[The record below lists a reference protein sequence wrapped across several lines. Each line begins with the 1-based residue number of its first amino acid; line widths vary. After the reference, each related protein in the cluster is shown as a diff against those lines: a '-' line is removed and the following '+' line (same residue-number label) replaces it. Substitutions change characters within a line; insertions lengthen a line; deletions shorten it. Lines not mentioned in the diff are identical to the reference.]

1 MSKHEVIVYSSTGCP
16 YCEKVKSFL
25 KDHGVEFEERNAS
38 IHKEYFD
45 QLKERKIYGTP
56 ATLIN
61 GKLVLGFQE
70 KKLNKLLG
78 LSEEENITSAVVTV
92 PDTKNTTDAVNL
104 VPDTKGEIT
113 DTIFQPI
120 NEKVLSDV
128 YDFVTIG
135 GGPAGASAAV
145 YAARGKLKTLVIDKA
160 PKAGTLAITHKIA
173 NYPGVREELT
183 GLELLT
189 RMQVQAKDFG
199 AEFVRSTVLSVDFSD
214 EIKKIKVA
222 EGTIKA
228 KSVFIGVGAKAP
240 SNKIKGEEDFTGRG
254 VSYCSTCDAAFYQD
268 LVVAVVGDNDEA
280 IHEAETLAKYCK
292 TVKLL
297 IPFEQLKGN
306 ADLSSLEN
314 NPKVEIYRRHRVRE
328 IVGTDSVEKIVILN
342 DKKEEQEWH
351 VDGVFL
357 YLGGM
362 KPGTDFLKD
371 AVKRDEEGYVVVD
384 DHLRTNVDG
393 VFAGGDARRTPIK
406 QAVISAADGAI
417 AALSAEQHV
426 NKRSKLRPQYS

>member
-1 MSKHEVIVYSSTGCP
+1 MEKLEVIVYSSTGCP
-16 YCEKVKSFL
+16 YCEKVKAFL
-25 KDHGVEFEERNAS
+25 KEHGIDFEERNAS

-45 QLKERKIYGTP
+45 QLKERKIFGTP

-70 KKLNKLLG
+70 KKFNKLLG
-78 LSEEENITSAVVTV
+78 LAETTPASVTPPTLAEAPEETADN
-92 PDTKNTTDAVNL
+92 
-104 VPDTKGEIT
+104 
-113 DTIFQPI
+113 IFQPV
-120 NEKVLSDV
+120 NQRVLDEV

-173 NYPGVREELT
+173 NYPGVREEVT

-189 RMQVQAKDFG
+189 RMQAQAKDFG
-199 AEFVRSTVLSVDFSD
+199 AEFVRSTVLSVNFSD
-214 EIKKIKVA
+214 EIKKIEIA
-222 EGTIKA
+222 EGTIQA
-228 KSVFIGVGAKAP
+228 KSVFIAVGAKAP
-240 SNKIKGEEDFTGRG
+240 SSKIKGEEEFTGRG

-268 LVVAVVGDNDEA
+268 QVVAVVGDNDEA

-292 TVKLL
+292 EVKLL
-297 IPFEQLKGN
+297 IPTEQLKGD
-306 ADLSSLEN
+306 ADLSSLEA
-314 NPKVEIYRRHRVRE
+314 NPKVEIFRRHRVRE
-328 IVGTDSVEKIVILN
+328 ILGTDSVEKIVILT
-342 DKKEEQEWH
+342 DKKEEQVWA
-351 VDGVFL
+351 VDGIFL

-362 KPGTDFLKD
+362 KPGTDFLNG
-371 AVKRDEEGYVVVD
+371 AVMRDEEGYVVVD
-384 DHLRTNVDG
+384 EYLRTNIDG

-426 NKRSKLRPQYS
+426 NKRTKLRPQYS

>member
-1 MSKHEVIVYSSTGCP
+1 MSAPEVIVYSSTGCP

-25 KDHGVEFEERNAS
+25 KGQGIEFEERNAS

-45 QLKERKIYGTP
+45 QLKERKIFGTP

-70 KKLNKLLG
+70 KKFNKLLG
-78 LSEEENITSAVVTV
+78 LTEDQSPMATTTPQAETNIENADS
-92 PDTKNTTDAVNL
+92 
-104 VPDTKGEIT
+104 
-113 DTIFQPI
+113 IFQPVS
-120 NEKVLSDV
+120 EKILEEV

-189 RMQVQAKDFG
+189 RMQAQAKDFG

-214 EIKKIKVA
+214 EIKLIELA
-222 EGTIKA
+222 EGRIKA

-240 SNKIKGEEDFTGRG
+240 SSKIKGEEEFTGRG

-268 LVVAVVGDNDEA
+268 QVVAVVGDNDEA
-280 IHEAETLAKYCK
+280 IHEAQNLAKYCK

-297 IPFEQLKGN
+297 IPTELKG
-306 ADLSSLEN
+306 DVDFTLLEN
-314 NPKVEIYRRHRVRE
+314 NPKVEIYKRHRVRE
-328 IVGTDSVEKIVILN
+328 ITGTDSVEKVIVLT
-342 DKKEEQEWH
+342 DKRVEQVWD
-351 VDGVFL
+351 VDGIFL

-362 KPGTDFLKD
+362 MPGTDFLKGS
-371 AVKRDEEGYVVVD
+371 VMRDEEGYVMVD
-384 DHLRTNVDG
+384 DLLRTNVDG

>member
-1 MSKHEVIVYSSTGCP
+1 MSKPEIIVYSSTGCP
-16 YCEKVKSFL
+16 HCEKVKAAL
-25 KDHGVEFEERNAS
+25 KEWGFEYEERNAS

-45 QLKERKIYGTP
+45 QLRERKIMGTP

-61 GKLVLGFQE
+61 DKLVLGFQE
-70 KKLNKLLG
+70 KKLKRLLG
-78 LSEEENITSAVVTV
+78 ITDEQAAAAAAAAANATATAEAPQSEEANDADEIFKPVTAEV
-92 PDTKNTTDAVNL
+92 L
-104 VPDTKGEIT
+104 
-113 DTIFQPI
+113 
-120 NEKVLSDV
+120 NEV
-128 YDFVTIG
+128 YDLVTIG

-189 RMQVQAKDFG
+189 RMQAQAKDFG
-199 AEFVRSTVLSVDFSD
+199 AEFVRTTVLSVDFTE
-214 EIKKIKVA
+214 EIKKIVVA
-222 EGTIKA
+222 EGTIQA

-240 SNKIKGEEDFTGRG
+240 SSKITGEEEFTGRG

-268 LVVAVVGDNDEA
+268 RVVAVVGDNEEA
-280 IHEAETLAKYCK
+280 IHEAEVLSKYCK

-297 IPFEQLKGN
+297 IPIAKVKGE
-306 ADLSSLEN
+306 ADLSELESKPN
-314 NPKVEIYRRHRVRE
+314 VEIYKRYRLKE
-328 IVGTDSVEKIVILN
+328 IQGTDSVEKIIIV
-342 DKKEEQEWH
+342 DDQKSEQTWD

-362 KPGTDFLKD
+362 MPGTDFLKD
-371 AVKRDEEGYVVVD
+371 AVNRDDEGYIIVD
-384 DHLRTNVDG
+384 DYLRTNVDG

-406 QAVISAADGAI
+406 QAVLSAADGAI

-426 NKRSKLRPQYS
+426 NKRAKLRPQYS

>member
-1 MSKHEVIVYSSTGCP
+1 VSIPEIIIYSSTGCP
-16 YCEKVKSFL
+16 YCEKVKTTL
-25 KDHGVEFEERNAS
+25 KAWGFEYEERNAT

-45 QLKERKIYGTP
+45 QLKERKIFGTP
-56 ATLIN
+56 ATFIN

-70 KKLNKLLG
+70 KKFKKLLG
-78 LSEEENITSAVVTV
+78 ISEEEATFPVVTRQV
-92 PDTKNTTDAVNL
+92 EATAEDA
-104 VPDTKGEIT
+104 DA
-113 DTIFQPI
+113 IFQPV
-120 NEKVLSDV
+120 NEKMLEKV

-145 YAARGKLKTLVIDKA
+145 YAARGKLKTLVVDKA

-189 RMQVQAKDFG
+189 RMQAQAKDFG
-199 AEFVRSTVLSVDFSD
+199 ADFVRSTVLSVDFSD
-214 EIKKIKVA
+214 EIKKIELA
-222 EGTIKA
+222 EGTVKA
-228 KSVFIGVGAKAP
+228 KSVFIAVGAKAP
-240 SNKIKGEEDFTGRG
+240 SSKVNGEEKFTGRG

-268 LVVAVVGDNDEA
+268 RIVAVVGDNEEA

-297 IPFEQLKGN
+297 IPTEQLKG
-306 ADLSSLEN
+306 DIDISLLEN
-314 NPKVEIYRRHRVRE
+314 KPNVDVYKRHRLRE
-328 IVGTDSVEKIVILN
+328 IIGTDSVEKIVILT
-342 DKKEEQEWH
+342 DKKEEQIWDVE
-351 VDGVFL
+351 GVFL

-371 AVKRDEEGYVVVD
+371 SVIRDEEGYVVVD
-384 DHLRTNVDG
+384 DLLRTSAEG

-417 AALSAEQHV
+417 AALNAEQHV

>member
-1 MSKHEVIVYSSTGCP
+1 MGGFIVSVPEIIVYSSTGCP
-16 YCEKVKSFL
+16 YCEKVKTALTEWGF
-25 KDHGVEFEERNAS
+25 EYEERNAT

-45 QLKERKIYGTP
+45 QLKERKIFGTP
-56 ATLIN
+56 ATFIN

-70 KKLNKLLG
+70 RKFKKLLG
-78 LSEEENITSAVVTV
+78 ISEDEPTIITETLNVEKTEESA
-92 PDTKNTTDAVNL
+92 DS
-104 VPDTKGEIT
+104 
-113 DTIFQPI
+113 IFQSV
-120 NEKVLSDV
+120 NKKMLEEV

-145 YAARGKLKTLVIDKA
+145 YASRGKLKTLVIDKA

-189 RMQVQAKDFG
+189 RMQAQAKDFG
-199 AEFVRSTVLSVDFSD
+199 ADFVRSTVLSVDFTD
-214 EIKKIKVA
+214 EIKKIELA
-222 EGTIKA
+222 EGTVKA
-228 KSVFIGVGAKAP
+228 KSVFIAVGAKAP
-240 SNKIKGEEDFTGRG
+240 SSKIKGEEEFTGRG

-268 LVVAVVGDNDEA
+268 RVVAVVGDNEEA
-280 IHEAETLAKYCK
+280 LHEAETLAKFCK

-297 IPFEQLKGN
+297 IPTDLKGDV
-306 ADLSSLEN
+306 DLQLLEN
-314 NPKVEIYRRHRVRE
+314 KANVEVFKRHRLRE
-328 IVGTDSVEKIVILN
+328 IIGTDSVAKIMILT
-342 DKKEEQEWH
+342 DKKEEQVWE

-362 KPGTDFLKD
+362 KPGTDFLKGSVMSD
-371 AVKRDEEGYVVVD
+371 DEGYVMVD
-384 DHLRTNVDG
+384 DLLRTNIEG

>member
-1 MSKHEVIVYSSTGCP
+1 MEKLEVIVYSSTGCP
-16 YCEKVKSFL
+16 YCEKVKAFL
-25 KDHGVEFEERNAS
+25 KEHSIEFEERNAS

-45 QLKERKIYGTP
+45 QLKERKIFGTP

-70 KKLNKLLG
+70 KKFNKLLG
-78 LSEEENITSAVVTV
+78 LSETLHASVTPPTLAEAPEE
-92 PDTKNTTDAVNL
+92 TTDN
-104 VPDTKGEIT
+104 
-113 DTIFQPI
+113 IFQPV
-120 NEKVLSDV
+120 NQKVLDEV

-173 NYPGVREELT
+173 NYPGVREEVT

-189 RMQVQAKDFG
+189 RMQAQAKDFG
-199 AEFVRSTVLSVDFSD
+199 TEFVRSTVLSVNFSD
-214 EIKKIKVA
+214 EIKKIEIA
-222 EGTIKA
+222 EGTIQA
-228 KSVFIGVGAKAP
+228 KSVFIAVGAKAP
-240 SNKIKGEEDFTGRG
+240 SSKIKGEEEFTGRG

-268 LVVAVVGDNDEA
+268 QVVAVVGDNDEA

-292 TVKLL
+292 EVKLL
-297 IPFEQLKGN
+297 IPTEQLKGD
-306 ADLSSLEN
+306 ADLSSLEA
-314 NPKVEIYRRHRVRE
+314 NPKVEIFRRHRVRE
-328 IVGTDSVEKIVILN
+328 ILGTDSVKIVILT
-342 DKKEEQEWH
+342 DKKEEQVWA
-351 VDGVFL
+351 VDGIFL

-362 KPGTDFLKD
+362 KPGTDFLNG
-371 AVKRDEEGYVVVD
+371 AVMRDEEGYVVVD
-384 DHLRTNVDG
+384 EYLRTNIDG

-426 NKRSKLRPQYS
+426 NKRAKLRPQYS

>member
-1 MSKHEVIVYSSTGCP
+1 MEKLEVIVYSSTGCP
-16 YCEKVKSFL
+16 YCEKVKAFL
-25 KDHGVEFEERNAS
+25 KEHGIEFEERNAS

-45 QLKERKIYGTP
+45 QLKERKIFGTP

-70 KKLNKLLG
+70 KKFNKLLG
-78 LSEEENITSAVVTV
+78 LSETTPASVTPPTQAEAPEETADN
-92 PDTKNTTDAVNL
+92 
-104 VPDTKGEIT
+104 
-113 DTIFQPI
+113 IFQSV
-120 NEKVLSDV
+120 NQRVLDEV

-173 NYPGVREELT
+173 NYPGVREEVT

-189 RMQVQAKDFG
+189 RMQAQAKDFG
-199 AEFVRSTVLSVDFSD
+199 AEFVRSTVLSVNFSD
-214 EIKKIKVA
+214 EIKKIEIA
-222 EGTIKA
+222 EGTIQA
-228 KSVFIGVGAKAP
+228 KSVFIAVGAKAP
-240 SNKIKGEEDFTGRG
+240 SSKIKGEEEFTGRG

-268 LVVAVVGDNDEA
+268 QVVAVVGDNDEA

-292 TVKLL
+292 EVKLL
-297 IPFEQLKGN
+297 IPTEQLKGD
-306 ADLSSLEN
+306 ADLSSLEA
-314 NPKVEIYRRHRVRE
+314 NPKVEIFRRHRVRE
-328 IVGTDSVEKIVILN
+328 ILGTDSVEKIVVLT
-342 DKKEEQEWH
+342 DKKDEQAWD
-351 VDGVFL
+351 VDGIFL

-362 KPGTDFLKD
+362 KPGTDFLNG
-371 AVKRDEEGYVVVD
+371 AVMRDEEGYVVVD
-384 DHLRTNVDG
+384 EYLRTNIDG

-426 NKRSKLRPQYS
+426 NKRTKLRPQYS

>member
-1 MSKHEVIVYSSTGCP
+1 MAKHEVIVYSSTGCP

-25 KDHGVEFEERNAS
+25 KEHGIEFEERNAS

-70 KKLNKLLG
+70 KKFNKLLG
-78 LSEEENITSAVVTV
+78 LEEVENNASAVVSV
-92 PDTKNTTDAVNL
+92 PDTKEETADSIFISVN
-104 VPDTKGEIT
+104 DR
-113 DTIFQPI
+113 
-120 NEKVLSDV
+120 VLDEV
-128 YDFVTIG
+128 YDLVTIG

-173 NYPGVREELT
+173 NYPGVREEVT

-189 RMQVQAKDFG
+189 RMQAQAKDFG
-199 AEFVRSTVLSVDFSD
+199 AEFVRSTVLSVDFSG
-214 EIKKIKVA
+214 EIKKIEIA

-240 SNKIKGEEDFTGRG
+240 SGKIKGEEEFTGRG

-268 LVVAVVGDNDEA
+268 RIVAVVGDNEEA
-280 IHEAETLAKYCK
+280 LHEAEILAKYCK

-297 IPFEQLKGN
+297 IPTEQLKGD
-306 ADLSSLEN
+306 ADLSSLESTPN
-314 NPKVEIYRRHRVRE
+314 VEVYRRHRVRE
-328 IVGTDSVEKIVILN
+328 IIGTDNVEKLVILN
-342 DKKEEQEWH
+342 DKKEEVSWE
-351 VDGVFL
+351 VDGIFL

-362 KPGTDFLKD
+362 KPGTDFLQG
-371 AVKRDEEGYVVVD
+371 AVIRDEEGYVIVD
-384 DHLRTNVDG
+384 EYLRTNVEG

-426 NKRSKLRPQYS
+426 NKRAKLRPQYS

>member
-1 MSKHEVIVYSSTGCP
+1 MANPEIIVYSSTGCP
-16 YCEKVKSFL
+16 YCEKVKTYL
-25 KDHGVEFEERNAS
+25 KEYGFEYEERNAS

-56 ATLIN
+56 ATFIN

-70 KKLNKLLG
+70 KKFIKLLG
-78 LSEEENITSAVVTV
+78 LSEAEAKPAAAAPQQESNKENAHSIFKPVTDQVLEEV
-92 PDTKNTTDAVNL
+92 
-104 VPDTKGEIT
+104 
-113 DTIFQPI
+113 F
-120 NEKVLSDV
+120 
-128 YDFVTIG
+128 DFVTIG

-145 YAARGKLKTLVIDKA
+145 YAARGKMKTLVIDKA

-189 RMQVQAKDFG
+189 RMQAQAKDFG
-199 AEFVRSTVLSVDFSD
+199 AEFIRSNVLSVDFSD
-214 EIKKIKVA
+214 EIKKIEVA

-228 KSVFIGVGAKAP
+228 KSVFIAVGAKAP
-240 SNKIKGEEDFTGRG
+240 SSKIKGEEEFTGRG

-268 LVVAVVGDNDEA
+268 QVVVVMGDNEEA
-280 IHEAETLAKYCK
+280 VHEAETLAKYCK

-297 IPFEQLKGN
+297 IPVVELKGDV
-306 ADLSSLEN
+306 DLSGLEAKPN
-314 NPKVEIYRRHRVRE
+314 VEIYKRHRIRD
-328 IVGTDSVEKIVILN
+328 IQGTDSVEKIVVLN
-342 DKKEEQEWH
+342 DKREEEIWA

-357 YLGGM
+357 YLGGL

-371 AVKRDEEGYVVVD
+371 AVKRDEEGYVAVD
-384 DHLRTNVDG
+384 ENLRTSVDG
-393 VFAGGDARRTPIK
+393 VFAGGDARRTLVK

-417 AALSAEQHV
+417 AALGAEQHV
-426 NKRSKLRPQYS
+426 NKRKTLRPQYS

>member
-1 MSKHEVIVYSSTGCP
+1 MSVHEVIVYSSTGCP
-16 YCEKVKSFL
+16 HCEKVKAQL
-25 KDHGVEFEERNAS
+25 KDWGIEYEERNAS
-38 IHKEYFD
+38 VHKQYFD
-45 QLKERKIYGTP
+45 ELRERKIMGTP
-56 ATLIN
+56 ATLID
-61 GKLVLGFQE
+61 GKLVLGFQLKKF
-70 KKLNKLLG
+70 KKLLEI
-78 LSEEENITSAVVTV
+78 SEEPSLPVT
-92 PDTKNTTDAVNL
+92 NTPA
-104 VPDTKGEIT
+104 P
-113 DTIFQPI
+113 
-120 NEKVLSDV
+120 EKIDLDSVFKPVTAEVLDQV
-128 YDFVTIG
+128 YDLVTIG

-173 NYPGVREELT
+173 NYPGVREEVT
-183 GLELLT
+183 GLELLN
-189 RMQVQAKDFG
+189 RMQAQANDFG
-199 AEFVRSTVLSVDFSD
+199 AEFVRSTVLSVDFSED
-214 EIKKIKVA
+214 LKKIVVA
-222 EGTIKA
+222 EGTIQA
-228 KSVFIGVGAKAP
+228 KSVFIAVGAKAP
-240 SNKIKGEEDFTGRG
+240 SSKITGEEEFTGRG

-268 LVVAVVGDNDEA
+268 RIVAVVGDNDEA

-297 IPFEQLKGN
+297 IPTDHVKGDT
-306 ADLSSLEN
+306 DLTTLESKPN
-314 NPKVEIYRRHRVRE
+314 VEIYKRFRLRE
-328 IVGTDSVEKIVILN
+328 IKGTDSVEKLVILDN
-342 DKKEEQEWH
+342 NKTEQIWD

-371 AVKRDEEGYVVVD
+371 AVKRDEEGYIMVD
-384 DHLRTNVDG
+384 DLLRTSVDG

>member
-1 MSKHEVIVYSSTGCP
+1 MAKPEIIVYSSTGCP
-16 YCEKVKSFL
+16 YCEKVKLALTEWGF
-25 KDHGVEFEERNAS
+25 EYEERNAS

-45 QLKERKIYGTP
+45 QLKERKVFGTP
-56 ATLIN
+56 ATYID
-61 GKLVLGFQE
+61 GKLVLGYQE
-70 KKLNKLLG
+70 KKFFKLLG
-78 LSEEENITSAVVTV
+78 LTEETVRTAASAPKVE
-92 PDTKNTTDAVNL
+92 AVN
-104 VPDTKGEIT
+104 D
-113 DTIFQPI
+113 DAIFQSV
-120 NEKVLSDV
+120 NEKVLEEV

-183 GLELLT
+183 GLELLE
-189 RMQVQAKDFG
+189 RMQAQAKDFG

-214 EIKKIKVA
+214 EIKKIELA
-222 EGTIKA
+222 EGIIKA

-240 SNKIKGEEDFTGRG
+240 SSKIKGEEEFTGRG

-268 LVVAVVGDNDEA
+268 QVVAVVGDNEEA
-280 IHEAETLAKYCK
+280 VHEAETLAKYCK

-297 IPFEQLKGN
+297 IPTEQLKGE

-314 NPKVEIYRRHRVRE
+314 LTNVEIYKRYRLRE
-328 IVGTDSVEKIVILN
+328 IIGTDSVEKIVILN
-342 DKKEEQEWH
+342 DKKEEQVWDI
-351 VDGVFL
+351 DGVFL
-357 YLGGM
+357 YLGGLM
-362 KPGTDFLKD
+362 PGTDFLKD
-371 AVKRDEEGYVVVD
+371 SVARDEEGYVVVD
-384 DHLRTNVDG
+384 DLLRTSAEG

-406 QAVISAADGAI
+406 QAVISAADGAV

-426 NKRSKLRPQYS
+426 NKRTKLRPQYS

>member
-1 MSKHEVIVYSSTGCP
+1 MSKPEVIIYSSTGCP
-16 YCEKVKSFL
+16 HCQKVKSAL
-25 KDHGVEFEERNAS
+25 KEWGIDYEERNAS

-45 QLKERKIYGTP
+45 QLKEKKIFGTP
-56 ATLIN
+56 ATFIN

-70 KKLNKLLG
+70 KKLKKLLG
-78 LSEEENITSAVVTV
+78 ISEEE
-92 PDTKNTTDAVNL
+92 TTTPATNSQVKETAESSDS
-104 VPDTKGEIT
+104 
-113 DTIFQPI
+113 IFQPVT
-120 NEKVLSDV
+120 EKILEEV

-189 RMQVQAKDFG
+189 RMQEQAKDFG
-199 AEFVRSTVLSVDFSD
+199 AEFVRGTVLSVNFSD
-214 EIKKIKVA
+214 EIKKIEVA

-228 KSVFIGVGAKAP
+228 KSVFIAVGAKAP
-240 SNKIKGEEDFTGRG
+240 SSKIKGEEEFTGRG

-268 LVVAVVGDNDEA
+268 RIVAVVGDTEEA
-280 IHEAETLAKYCK
+280 IHEAETLSKYCK

-297 IPFEQLKGN
+297 IPTELKGDV
-306 ADLSSLEN
+306 DLSQLEN
-314 NPKVEIYRRHRVRE
+314 NANVEIFKRYRLRE
-328 IVGTDSVEKIVILN
+328 IIGEDSVEKIVILT
-342 DKKEEQEWH
+342 DKKEEQIWE

-357 YLGGM
+357 YLGGL
-362 KPGTDFLKD
+362 KPGTDFLNGS
-371 AVKRDEEGYVVVD
+371 VMRDEEGYVVVD
-384 DHLRTNVDG
+384 DLLKTSAEG

>member
-1 MSKHEVIVYSSTGCP
+1 MEKLEVIVYSSTGCP
-16 YCEKVKSFL
+16 YCEKVKAFL
-25 KDHGVEFEERNAS
+25 KEHGIDFEERNAS

-45 QLKERKIYGTP
+45 QLKERKIFGTP

-70 KKLNKLLG
+70 KKFNKLLG
-78 LSEEENITSAVVTV
+78 LSETTPASVT
-92 PDTKNTTDAVNL
+92 PPTQAEAPEDTADN
-104 VPDTKGEIT
+104 
-113 DTIFQPI
+113 IFQPVNQRVL
-120 NEKVLSDV
+120 NEV

-173 NYPGVREELT
+173 NYPGVREEVT

-189 RMQVQAKDFG
+189 RMQAQAKDFG
-199 AEFVRSTVLSVDFSD
+199 AEFVRSTVLSVNFSD
-214 EIKKIKVA
+214 EIKKIEIA
-222 EGTIKA
+222 EGTIQA

-240 SNKIKGEEDFTGRG
+240 SSKINGEEEFTGRG
-254 VSYCSTCDAAFYQD
+254 VSYCSTCDAAFYLDQ
-268 LVVAVVGDNDEA
+268 VVAVVGDNDEA

-292 TVKLL
+292 EVKLL
-297 IPFEQLKGN
+297 IPTEQLKGD
-306 ADLSSLEN
+306 ADLSLLEA
-314 NPKVEIYRRHRVRE
+314 NPKVEIFRRHRVRE
-328 IVGTDSVEKIVILN
+328 ILGTDSVEKIVVLT
-342 DKKEEQEWH
+342 DKKVEQVWD
-351 VDGVFL
+351 VDGIFL

-362 KPGTDFLKD
+362 KPGTDFLNG
-371 AVKRDEEGYVVVD
+371 AVMRDEEGYVVVD
-384 DHLRTNVDG
+384 EYLRTNIDG

-426 NKRSKLRPQYS
+426 NKRTKLRPQYS

>member
-1 MSKHEVIVYSSTGCP
+1 MEKLEVIVYSSTGCP
-16 YCEKVKSFL
+16 YCEKVKAFL
-25 KDHGVEFEERNAS
+25 KEHGIEFEERNAS

-45 QLKERKIYGTP
+45 QLKERKIFGTP

-70 KKLNKLLG
+70 KKFNKLLG
-78 LSEEENITSAVVTV
+78 LSETTPASVTPPTQAEAPEETADN
-92 PDTKNTTDAVNL
+92 
-104 VPDTKGEIT
+104 
-113 DTIFQPI
+113 IFQSV
-120 NEKVLSDV
+120 NQRALDDV
-128 YDFVTIG
+128 YDFVIIG

-173 NYPGVREELT
+173 NYPGVREEVS

-189 RMQVQAKDFG
+189 RMQAQAKDFG
-199 AEFVRSTVLSVDFSD
+199 AEFVRSTVLSVNFSD
-214 EIKKIKVA
+214 EIKKIEIA
-222 EGTIKA
+222 EGTIQA
-228 KSVFIGVGAKAP
+228 KSVFIAVGAKAP
-240 SNKIKGEEDFTGRG
+240 SSKIKGEEEFTGRG

-268 LVVAVVGDNDEA
+268 QVVAVVGDNDEA

-292 TVKLL
+292 EVKLL
-297 IPFEQLKGN
+297 IPTEQLKGD
-306 ADLSSLEN
+306 ADLSSLEA
-314 NPKVEIYRRHRVRE
+314 NPKVKIFRRHRVRE
-328 IVGTDSVEKIVILN
+328 ILGTDSVEKIVVLT
-342 DKKEEQEWH
+342 DKKEEQVWE
-351 VDGVFL
+351 VDGIFL

-362 KPGTDFLKD
+362 KPGTDFLNG
-371 AVKRDEEGYVVVD
+371 AVMRDEEGYVLVD
-384 DHLRTNVDG
+384 EYLRTNIDG

-426 NKRSKLRPQYS
+426 NKRTKLRPQYS

>member
-1 MSKHEVIVYSSTGCP
+1 MEKLEVIVYSSTGCP
-16 YCEKVKSFL
+16 YCEKVKAFL
-25 KDHGVEFEERNAS
+25 KEHGIDFEERNAS

-45 QLKERKIYGTP
+45 QLKERKIFGTP

-70 KKLNKLLG
+70 KKFNKLLG
-78 LSEEENITSAVVTV
+78 LSETTSASVT
-92 PDTKNTTDAVNL
+92 PPTQEEAPEETADN
-104 VPDTKGEIT
+104 
-113 DTIFQPI
+113 IFQSV
-120 NEKVLSDV
+120 NQRVLDEV

-173 NYPGVREELT
+173 NYPGVREEVT

-189 RMQVQAKDFG
+189 RMQAQAKDFG
-199 AEFVRSTVLSVDFSD
+199 AEFVRSTVLSVNFSD
-214 EIKKIKVA
+214 EIKKIEIA
-222 EGTIKA
+222 EGTIQA
-228 KSVFIGVGAKAP
+228 KSVFIAVGAKAP
-240 SNKIKGEEDFTGRG
+240 SSKIKGEEEFTGRG

-268 LVVAVVGDNDEA
+268 QVVAVVGDNDEA

-292 TVKLL
+292 EVKLL
-297 IPFEQLKGN
+297 IPTEQLKGD
-306 ADLSSLEN
+306 ADLSSLEA
-314 NPKVEIYRRHRVRE
+314 NPKVEIFRRHRVRE
-328 IVGTDSVEKIVILN
+328 ILGTDSVEKIVILT
-342 DKKEEQEWH
+342 DKKEEQVWA
-351 VDGVFL
+351 VDGIFL

-362 KPGTDFLKD
+362 KPGTDFLNG
-371 AVKRDEEGYVVVD
+371 AVMRDEEGYVVVD
-384 DHLRTNVDG
+384 EYLRTNIDG

-426 NKRSKLRPQYS
+426 NKRAKLRPQYS